1 MQSLSPLS
9 FRQIRAKP
17 VRSALTVFSIA
28 LGVSLYTS
36 IDIVN
41 ESTLRSFGNGID
53 AITGKAKLTL
63 MAGENGFD
71 ESLLEKVEHS
81 SAVKNAIPLIETQVY
96 HQSESTGQTETLVV
110 LGADLLKES
119 TIRAYQAENQEVI
132 DDPLT
137 FLNQP
142 DSIIVTREFANKHGL
157 KQDSKFKLATAKGT
171 KWFTVRGL
179 LKPEGPAKAYGG
191 NLAIMDIDG
200 ARMQFGKTGK
210 IDRIDIIPNP
220 ALPIEDARAQLE
232 REFSPTLRVE
242 SPETQAENMKKLVEG
257 YQGLLSF
264 FGLLA
269 LIVGLFLILNTTNIA
284 VAERRREFGILRAIG
299 SSKGTIIGLLV
310 KESLVMGFAGSL
322 IGVLFGKIIANRM
335 ESLITRALSTQY
347 LIPVFIDDLQL
358 TSAQWVKGIFLGT
371 FITLLAALIAGKN
384 TLRIEPIEAS
394 RSKTPPFKTPGL
406 LYPVIGL
413 LLLMLIVI
421 DAKLGWS
428 HSFPMVRTLNPF
440 FLIFGSALASPIL
453 VRFLIRVIRFLLP
466 FPSIRLSSDN
476 LLQNAAR
483 TGSNIMTLMIGLML
497 VIILALTNHSIKHSV
512 TSWFDRT
519 LASDLVVSSRGKLM
533 TFQVQPLEES
543 LREKLDALPGVDIA
557 PNGIGSTGIRYVKQ
571 TYHGKTLA
579 IKAFDRLHP
588 RLAEKQFDITD
599 GDPEKVRAEFQ
610 DFRENV
616 ILVSQNFVMKFNKR
630 TGDSIELNTPTG
642 LHRFRIIGVIA
653 EFTNPEGVFY
663 LNRELYKKLWKDSL
677 LSGFF
682 VMAKDGTDPRSIR
695 QAMDQTIGREWGLMA
710 TLNSELNQ
718 QARQLIDES
727 FTYTKAIEWSALLVA
742 LFGLFNTLMVSV
754 LERTREFGVLRAV
767 GMTRGQLITMVLGES
782 LIQGSL
788 GGLVAIG
795 IGVFVTHFWLMG
807 TLSSLMGWVL
817 QFSIPWSALVKTLF
831 FGVFVGVFAG
841 LLPARRVAGLEIRD
855 ALEQE

>member
-1 MQSLSPLS
+1 MQSLSPLT

-17 VRSALTVFSIA
+17 FRSILTVFSIA
-28 LGVSLYTS
+28 LGVSLHTS

-41 ESTLRSFGNGID
+41 ESTLKSFENGID
-53 AITGKAKLTL
+53 AIAGKAKLTL
-63 MAGENGFD
+63 TAGENGFD
-71 ESLLEKVEHS
+71 ESLLEKVSHS
-81 SAVKNAIPLIETQVY
+81 TAVRSAIPLIETQVY
-96 HQSESTGQTETLVV
+96 HQTESGQTETLIV
-110 LGADLLKES
+110 LGVDLLKES
-119 TIRAYQAENQEVI
+119 SVRAYQAENQEVI

-142 DSIIVTREFANKHGL
+142 DSIILTREFADHHQL
-157 KQDSKFKLATAKGT
+157 KLNSRFKLATAKGT
-171 KWFTVRGL
+171 RWFTVRGL

-200 ARMQFGKTGK
+200 ARVQFGKAGK
-210 IDRIDIIPNP
+210 IDRIDIVPHAEMKI
-220 ALPIEDARAQLE
+220 DQVRAQLE
-232 REFSPTLRVE
+232 REFSPDLRVE

-269 LIVGLFLILNTTNIA
+269 LIVGLFLILNTTNISI
-284 VAERRREFGILRAIG
+284 AERRREFGILRAIG
-299 SSKGTIIGLLV
+299 STKGTIIGILV
-310 KESLVMGFAGSL
+310 QESLVLGFIGSVMGVF
-322 IGVLFGKIIANRM
+322 FGKWIAHQM

-347 LIPVFIDDLQL
+347 LIPVFVDQLQL
-358 TSAQWVKGIFLGT
+358 NSNQWTKGIGLGT
-371 FITLLAALIAGKN
+371 FITLIAALIAAKN
-384 TLRIEPIEAS
+384 TLSIEPIEAT
-394 RSKTPPFKTPGL
+394 RSKVAPFKTPGL
-406 LYPVIGL
+406 VYPLIGL
-413 LLLMLIVI
+413 FLLLMIVI

-428 HSFPMVRTLNPF
+428 HASVFVRTLNPF
-440 FLIFGSALASPIL
+440 FLIFGSAMASPIL
-453 VRFLIRVIRFLLP
+453 VRGLIRVIRILLP
-466 FPSIRLSSDN
+466 MPSIRLSTDN

-497 VIILALTNHSIKHSV
+497 VIILALTNNSIKHSV

-533 TFQVQPLEES
+533 TFQVQPLDES
-543 LREKLDALPGVDIA
+543 LKVKLDAIPGVDVA
-557 PNGIGSTGIRYVKQ
+557 DRGIGSTGIRYVKQ
-571 TYHGKTLA
+571 TYAGKTLA

-599 GDPEKVRAEFQ
+599 GDPEKVRSEFQ
-610 DFRENV
+610 NSRENV
-616 ILVSQNFVMKFNKR
+616 ILVSQNFVMKFKKS
-630 TGDSIELNTPTG
+630 TGDWIELNTPSG
-642 LHRFRIIGVIA
+642 IQRFRIIGVIA

-663 LNRELYKKLWKDSL
+663 LNRDLYKKIWKDSL
-677 LSGFF
+677 LSGIF
-682 VMAKDGTDPRSIR
+682 VMVKEGTDPRSVR
-695 QAMDQTIGREWGLMA
+695 QAIDQNIGREWGLMV

-742 LFGLFNTLMVSV
+742 LFGLFNTLMVST
-754 LERTREFGVLRAV
+754 LQRTREFGVLRAV
-767 GMTRGQLITMVLGES
+767 GMTRGQLVAMVLGES
-782 LIQGSL
+782 LIQGAL

-817 QFSIPWSALVKTLF
+817 SFSIPWSALIKTLF
-831 FGVFVGVFAG
+831 FGVLVGVLAG
-841 LLPARRVAGLEIRD
+841 LLPSRRVAGLEIRD